1 MFGQNASIQAFMVIL
16 RQHRNKILAAFLVF
30 QKRGLRYANNRPGT
44 GTSHIIGQNLWAK
57 FGVTQ
62 SFALKGLKHH
72 GTNVSQFLLS
82 METPSTW
89 PGDNL

>member
-62 SFALKGLKHH
+62 RFD
-72 GTNVSQFLLS
+72 NIFFLLS
-82 METPSTW
+82 MVKGPEAPIFTGPERQFMSLDT
-89 PGDNL
+89 